1 MRGALLRG
9 YGADDI
15 RAVERPL
22 IDAGEPLML
31 RAAHGLAEVAL
42 DRLGRRGRLGRLGAD
57 QEVLGDASPRVLVLV
72 GAGDNGGDA
81 LYAAAEIAAAGVRVE
96 LALLGSRVHEEALAA
111 ALDAGATVL
120 DPAGVPA
127 ALDAADLLLDG
138 ILGIGT
144 TSPALRDPA
153 RSVVAAILARGD
165 RRRPTVI
172 AVDVPSGIHPDTGE
186 VPDAT
191 VLPADVT
198 VTFGAVKAG
207 LLCSPARELAGEIV
221 LVDIG
226 LGDALAGVRPLVE
239 SGSPG

>member
-1 MRGALLRG
+1 MRGSLLRG

-15 RAVERPL
+15 RAAERPL
-22 IDAGEPLML
+22 IGAGVPLML

-42 DRLGRRGRLGRLGAD
+42 ERLELLERPGVDRQSRGA
-57 QEVLGDASPRVLVLV
+57 ASPRVVVLV

-81 LYAAAEIAAAGVRVE
+81 LYAAAEIAAADVRVA

-111 ALDAGATVL
+111 AVDAGATVL
-120 DPAGVPA
+120 EPARVLEA
-127 ALDAADLLLDG
+127 VDAADLLLDG

-153 RSVVAAILARGD
+153 RSVVAGILARGD
-165 RRRPTVI
+165 RRRPTVV

-191 VLPADVT
+191 VLRADVT
-198 VTFGAVKAG
+198 VTFGALKAG
-207 LLCSPARELAGEIV
+207 LLRSPARELAGEIV

-226 LGDALAGVRPLVE
+226 LGNALAGVGPLVE
-239 SGSPG
+239 IGPAG